1 MVQFQGEQTDE
12 IAKFVDARYVSA
24 SEACWRL
31 FHFDLQ
37 DRYPSIQ
44 RLALHLPN
52 QQSLVYMEGH
62 AEDAVR
68 NVQNTTLTAWFQE
81 NRENPEARDILYT
94 EMPKYVWY
102 SFSRFFFNL

>member
-52 QQSLVYMEGH
+52 QKSLVYIR
-62 AEDAVR
+62 AVAGSQK
-68 NVQNTTLTAWFQE
+68 VGGGGTA
-81 NRENPEARDILYT
+81 
-94 EMPKYVWY
+94 KYGT
-102 SFSRFFFNL
+102 FF